1 MESSDNY
8 TIFFNVLEEI
18 EHKTKFNKQDIL
30 LYKDELTFKWQFL
43 IYILELKSDVQIS
56 EQNIEEL

>member
-8 TIFFNVLEEI
+8 TIFFNVLEEV
-18 EHKTKFNKQDIL
+18 ENKTKFNKQDIL
-30 LYKDELTFKWQFL
+30 LYKDELTFKRQFL

>member
-18 EHKTKFNKQDIL
+18 ENKTKFNKQDIL
-30 LYKDELTFKWQFL
+30 LYKDELTFKRQFL